1 MTASG
6 TSGDLSGKRVLLIE
20 DEFLVAAMLTD
31 VLEDA
36 GAVVLGPAANLAD
49 GLRMAVAGEF
59 DVAVLDW
66 NLDGERSDPIART
79 LMAHG
84 APFLISTGYGAVA
97 EEFSAIPLLSKPYD
111 TAGIV
116 ARLMALMSQG

>member
-1 MTASG
+1 MTAPAAS
-6 TSGDLSGKRVLLIE
+6 SDLSGKRVLLIE

-49 GLRMAVAGEF
+49 GLRLAAAGDF

-79 LMAHG
+79 LMAQG

-97 EEFSAIPLLSKPYD
+97 AEFAGVPLLSKPYD
-111 TAGIV
+111 TASVV
-116 ARLMALMSQG
+116 ARLMALISRD